1 MIDKPDAI
9 QSYILAVQLLPP
21 TNSPDDIII
30 DYMNYAIAGSFTS
43 RLNMNLR
50 EDKSWTYGARASIGG
65 SLGQRTMQVRA
76 PVQTDKTI
84 ESIQEILKEYNSY
97 ITTMPITNDE
107 LDKVIKART
116 LRMPGNYETVG
127 SLLNGVSNIVKYN
140 RPLNYLDNLA
150 EKRSSVSIDDVISA
164 STKYINP
171 NKWTWIIVGD
181 LSKVQAG
188 IEGLE
193 LGEIQ
198 VINAE

>member
-1 MIDKPDAI
+1 
-9 QSYILAVQLLPP
+9 
-21 TNSPDDIII
+21 
-30 DYMNYAIAGSFTS
+30 
-43 RLNMNLR
+43 
-50 EDKSWTYGARASIGG
+50 
-65 SLGQRTMQVRA
+65 
-76 PVQTDKTI
+76 
-84 ESIQEILKEYNSY
+84 
-97 ITTMPITNDE
+97 
-107 LDKVIKART
+107 
-116 LRMPGNYETVG
+116 MPGNYETVG

-140 RPLNYLDNLA
+140 RPLDYLDNLA

-171 NKWTWIIVGD
+171 DKWTWIIVGD

>member
-1 MIDKPDAI
+1 
-9 QSYILAVQLLPP
+9 
-21 TNSPDDIII
+21 
-30 DYMNYAIAGSFTS
+30 
-43 RLNMNLR
+43 
-50 EDKSWTYGARASIGG
+50 
-65 SLGQRTMQVRA
+65 MQVRA

-171 NKWTWIIVGD
+171 DKWTWIIVGD